1 MKDEQSHLQISIR
14 TLSGILG
21 LIFCYAVSIYFFWE
35 SQITF
40 THFRVDPEHSRF
52 TRGLYIFMSRDNAKV
67 VGIIVAFLSTHL
79 CWSWRY
85 YPAILLEKVK
95 HKLVFKK

>member
-1 MKDEQSHLQISIR
+1 MNEASHFKISVR

-21 LIFCYAVSIYFFWE
+21 LIFCYSISIYFFWE

-52 TRGLYIFMSRDNAKV
+52 TRSLYILMSRDNAKV
-67 VGIIVAFLSTHL
+67 VGIIVAFLSIHFS
-79 CWSWRY
+79 WSLRY
-85 YPAILLEKVK
+85 CPAILLDKMK
-95 HKLVFKK
+95 QRLMFKQ